1 MKGTQLMPRTNPLD
15 RFNCGPV
22 TFSGGS
28 DALYER
34 HLTFDQVVPV
44 AAATPRDKF
53 EAVARSV
60 RDLLSQRWIKT
71 EQTYQTRNAKRVYYL
86 SLEFLMGRSLANN
99 ITNLLLDPVW
109 SQFCKKHQIDPL
121 EIVEQEPDAGLG
133 NGGLG
138 RLAACFLDSMATL
151 GIPGMGSGL
160 RYEYGIFKQTVR
172 DGWQREQPDHWLA
185 RPDPWEVAR
194 PDEAVEVRLACS
206 FDIHAGALRTVQG
219 RPSTLIGIPY
229 DRPVVGYGGTTINT
243 LRLWSAATPDY
254 FDFQQFSG
262 GDFVGAL
269 AETLTAETLT
279 RVLYP
284 DDSTT
289 EGKGLRFLQQYFLVA
304 CTLADAIRR
313 FRAAGND
320 WSALPDKVAM
330 QLNDTHPTLA
340 VPELMRI
347 LLDEAKLEWDQ
358 AWDLTQ
364 RTLAYTN
371 HTLLPEALE
380 KWPLPWFETMLPR
393 QLEIIYEINRRFLD
407 DVRTRFPGDDG
418 RVARVSLDRGGPAEE
433 DPHGAPRHRRL
444 AQHQRRGGDSLG
456 AAQADRRARLRRALP
471 RPVQQQDQRRHAA
484 ALPPARESAARR
496 GDHRRHR
503 RRLDRRSRPAPEAR
517 AAGRRQGVPCRDSQG
532 QARGQGAVRRAGSSP
547 PRDRWSTPRRS
558 STRTSSASTNTSG
571 SS

>member
-1 MKGTQLMPRTNPLD
+1 MPRTNPLD

-99 ITNLLLDPVW
+99 ITNLMLDPVW
-109 SQFCKKHQIDPL
+109 SQFCKKHKIDPL
-121 EIVEQEPDAGLG
+121 EIIEQEPDAGLG

-160 RYEYGIFKQTVR
+160 RYEYGIFKQTMR
-172 DGWQREQPDHWLA
+172 DGWQHEQPDHWLA

-206 FDIHAGALRTVQG
+206 FDIHAGALRTVQD

-229 DRPVVGYGGTTINT
+229 DRPVVGYGGRTINT

-254 FDFQQFSG
+254 FDFQQFSS

-289 EGKGLRFLQQYFLVA
+289 EGQGTALPAAVLPGGLHAGRRDPPFPRRRQRLVRA
-304 CTLADAIRR
+304 ARQGRDAAQRHASDARGPRADA
-313 FRAAGND
+313 
-320 WSALPDKVAM
+320 
-330 QLNDTHPTLA
+330 
-340 VPELMRI
+340 
-347 LLDEAKLEWDQ
+347 
-358 AWDLTQ
+358 
-364 RTLAYTN
+364 
-371 HTLLPEALE
+371 
-380 KWPLPWFETMLPR
+380 
-393 QLEIIYEINRRFLD
+393 
-407 DVRTRFPGDDG
+407 
-418 RVARVSLDRGGPAEE
+418 
-433 DPHGAPRHRRL
+433 DPP
-444 AQHQRRGGDSLG
+444 RRGEARMGRGLG
-456 AAQADRRARLRRALP
+456 SHAAHARLHEP
-471 RPVQQQDQRRHAA
+471 HAA
-484 ALPPARESAARR
+484 ARSAGEVAAAVVRDDAAAAAR
-496 GDHRRHR
+496 DHLRNQPPLPR
-503 RRLDRRSRPAPEAR
+503 RRAHAVSPAMTDGSRA
-517 AAGRRQGVPCRDSQG
+517 
-532 QARGQGAVRRAGSSP
+532 
-547 PRDRWSTPRRS
+547 
-558 STRTSSASTNTSG
+558 
-571 SS
+571 